1 MALAPETLLNTN
13 IFIDKQH
20 QNNVLAFRHRG
31 GKVLSGHFLFLL
43 VFSACIFWLLAG
55 GRVQLVSGLKQ
66 NNASLAMNKIL
77 EILTQQ
83 PIRII
88 CLIKAAEDAD

>member
-1 MALAPETLLNTN
+1 MSTSFSILCFLP
-13 IFIDKQH
+13 
-20 QNNVLAFRHRG
+20 QN
-31 GKVLSGHFLFLL
+31 
-43 VFSACIFWLLAG
+43 WLLAG
-55 GRVQLVSGLKQ
+55 SRVELVSGLQQ
-66 NNASLAMNKIL
+66 NNASFAMNKIL